1 MLSLDLDYV
10 RKQFPAFSTPSLEGQ
25 AFFEN
30 AGGSYMCQP
39 VIDRFARYFEQRKVQ
54 PYYAF
59 AASKEAGMEMDL
71 AHVRLASYLN
81 VPADEVMF
89 GPSTSQNTYVLA
101 QAFAGRMSVGDVIIV
116 SGQEHEANS
125 GVWRRLEDK
134 GITIRIWEVDPDD
147 GRLHIETLLPLLDDR
162 TRLVAMTHCS
172 NVVGEINPVRK
183 VADITHEAGALFLID
198 GVSYCPHGFPD
209 VDALGA
215 DIYLFS
221 TYKTYGPHQG
231 VMTIRRSARPMLEPQ
246 AHYFNRD
253 IPSKWMVPAGPDH
266 AQVAASNGMMDYFD
280 ALDAYHGGAKDQG
293 RPRRIETLFREAEK
307 TNLAPMLEYISA
319 RNDLRLI
326 GPADP
331 EIRAP
336 TVAFVSARM
345 SSQDIARKLADHGIM
360 AGGGDYYAVRVLE
373 KMGIDAADGAV
384 RLSFVHYTS
393 REEINQALTALDA
406 IL

>member
-1 MLSLDLDYV
+1 MSSLDLDYV

-30 AGGSYMCQP
+30 AGGSYMCKP

-59 AASKEAGMEMDL
+59 AASKEAGMEMDQ

-147 GRLHIETLLPLLDDR
+147 GRLHLEKLLPLLDDR

-172 NVVGEINPVRK
+172 NV
-183 VADITHEAGALFLID
+183 
-198 GVSYCPHGFPD
+198 
-209 VDALGA
+209 
-215 DIYLFS
+215 
-221 TYKTYGPHQG
+221 
-231 VMTIRRSARPMLEPQ
+231 
-246 AHYFNRD
+246 
-253 IPSKWMVPAGPDH
+253 
-266 AQVAASNGMMDYFD
+266 
-280 ALDAYHGGAKDQG
+280 
-293 RPRRIETLFREAEK
+293 
-307 TNLAPMLEYISA
+307 
-319 RNDLRLI
+319 
-326 GPADP
+326 
-331 EIRAP
+331 
-336 TVAFVSARM
+336 
-345 SSQDIARKLADHGIM
+345 
-360 AGGGDYYAVRVLE
+360 
-373 KMGIDAADGAV
+373 
-384 RLSFVHYTS
+384 
-393 REEINQALTALDA
+393 
-406 IL
+406 

>member
-1 MLSLDLDYV
+1 MTSLDLDYV
-10 RKQFPAFSTPSLEGQ
+10 RKQFPAFAAPSLEGQ

-39 VIDRFARYFEQRKVQ
+39 VIDRFHRYFEERKVQ

-71 AHVRLASYLN
+71 ARVRLATYLN
-81 VPADEVMF
+81 VPTDEVMF

-101 QAFAGRMSVGDVIIV
+101 QAFAGRLTEGDVIIV

-125 GVWRRLEDK
+125 GVWRRLERR
-134 GITIRIWEVDPDD
+134 GMVVRIWKVDPDD
-147 GRLHIETLLPLLDDR
+147 GRLHLDDLLPLLDDR

-172 NVVGEINPVRK
+172 NVVGEINPVRR
-183 VADITHEAGALFLID
+183 VADIAHDAGALLLVD

-209 VDALGA
+209 IDALGA

-231 VMTIRRSARPMLEPQ
+231 VMVIRSTARMLLEPQ
-246 AHYFNRD
+246 AHYFNHD

-266 AQVAASNGMMDYFD
+266 AQVAASNGMIDYFD
-280 ALDAYHGGAKDQG
+280 ALDIHHGGRDTQG
-293 RPRRIETLFREAEK
+293 RPRRIEKLFRNAEK
-307 TNLAPMLEYISA
+307 VNLAPLLEYISS

-326 GPADP
+326 GPSDP
-331 EIRAP
+331 DIRAP
-336 TVAFVSARM
+336 TVAFVSSRL
-345 SSQDIARKLADHGIM
+345 SSQEIARSLADHGVM

-373 KMGIDAADGAV
+373 QIGIDPNDGAV

-406 IL
+406 VL

>member
-1 MLSLDLDYV
+1 MVALDLDYV
-10 RKQFPAFSTPSLEGQ
+10 RKQFPAFSTPSLKGQ

-59 AASKEAGMEMDL
+59 AASKEAGMEMDQ
-71 AHVRLASYLN
+71 AHLRLAAYLN
-81 VPADEVMF
+81 VPGDEVMF

-101 QAFAGRMSVGDVIIV
+101 QAFAGRMTEGDAIIV

-125 GVWRRLEDK
+125 GVWRRLEQK
-134 GITIRIWEVDPDD
+134 GISVRIWEVDPDD
-147 GRLHIETLLPLLDDR
+147 GRLHLDDLPPLLDDR

-183 VADITHEAGALFLID
+183 VADIAHDAGALLLVD

-231 VMTIRRSARPMLEPQ
+231 VMVIRASARPMLEPQ
-246 AHYFNRD
+246 AHYFNHD
-253 IPSKWMVPAGPDH
+253 IASKWMVPAGPDH
-266 AQVAASNGMMDYFD
+266 AQVAAANGMMDYFD
-280 ALDAYHGGAKDQG
+280 ALDAHHGGKDIGG
-293 RPRRIETLFREAEK
+293 RPRRIEKLFRDAEEA
-307 TNLAPMLEYISA
+307 NLAPLLEYISA

-326 GPADP
+326 GPSDP
-331 EIRAP
+331 VTRAP
-336 TVAFVSARM
+336 TVAFVSSQH
-345 SSQDIARKLADHGIM
+345 SSQEIARNLADHGIM

-373 KMGIDAADGAV
+373 AMGIDAKDGAV
-384 RLSFVHYTS
+384 RLSFVHYTT
-393 REEINQALTALDA
+393 RDEIDQAINALDA
-406 IL
+406 VL